1 MTHPDARIRFRP
13 SRSAGHHPAP
23 PTRERSGLGAARSS
37 IAFCHVMTTADSELR
52 SFSIGTI
59 SVPGPTPLRFSLASS
74 RFGPT
79 AQQGAMSSANLVSW
93 QEISFEAQLRQRLT
107 RHLVLPRGSLSR
119 QLDRGSLG
127 FERLY
132 YIVRG
137 DDATIPQSRY
147 SNRATRAVL
156 GPIGSYDSCGGGRW
170 RIGVRRCATGCCAY

>member
-1 MTHPDARIRFRP
+1 MLVEVEGALDDPDC
-13 SRSAGHHPAP
+13 SY
-23 PTRERSGLGAARSS
+23 SGRRVVSLGAARSS
-37 IAFCHVMTTADSELR
+37 IAFCHVMTTAGQRAAEFLHRDH
-52 SFSIGTI
+52 IG
-59 SVPGPTPLRFSLASS
+59 PGANIRFSLASS

-107 RHLVLPRGSLSR
+107 RYLVLPRGSLSR